1 MSINQEEKK
10 GTYKN
15 KSNTEEIM
23 KKNILLILILPIIV
37 TSCYTTYSVSL
48 KDDYNKAYI
57 GANRAKIKGIYGI
70 PDRVVNDKDMGE
82 ILIYET
88 FTNKTNSYASAG
100 SYNQYEVSAYGNT
113 TSYTDRKYVE
123 FYFNQDRCY
132 KVNTNKIKYEKK
144 LDKFYTALC
153 VTGSVLWAAITT
165 ILCVFC
171 TG

>member
-23 KKNILLILILPIIV
+23 KKNILLILMLPII
-37 TSCYTTYSVSL
+37 VSL

-144 LDKFYTALC
+144 LNKFYTALC